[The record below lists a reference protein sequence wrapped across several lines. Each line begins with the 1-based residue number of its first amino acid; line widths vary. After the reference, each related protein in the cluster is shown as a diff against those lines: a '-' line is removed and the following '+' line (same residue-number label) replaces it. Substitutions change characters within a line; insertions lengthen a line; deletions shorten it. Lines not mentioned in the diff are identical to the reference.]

1 MDQIADIVVPVFGLI
16 GIGYAITWT
25 RLLAADTG
33 EALADFVFTV
43 AIPVLIFRVVATA
56 DFSGGSP
63 WLLWLAYYIG
73 FVVAWIVGAFLV
85 RRLFGRDARAGLVGG
100 ISSAY
105 GNALLIGIPLII
117 AAYGAEGAAAISL
130 LIAVHL
136 PILMTA
142 SAVLIE
148 RALVKDG
155 LSPDAD
161 AAAIARSLVRNLLRN
176 PIIIGLFA
184 GILWRLTGLPL
195 AGPPGAIVN
204 RIGDVAATLAL
215 FSVGMN
221 LRRYGISGHVVLQ
234 ALAVGFVK
242 LMVMP
247 AIVFVVVAFLVDL
260 PPVWAKAIVVAA
272 ACPTGVN
279 AYLVANRFR
288 TGQALASNA
297 ITLTTAL
304 AVVTMSVWL
313 HVVEFL
319 F

>member
-1 MDQIADIVVPVFGLI
+1 MDQIAGIIVPVFGLI
-16 GIGYAITWT
+16 GIGYAVAWT
-25 RLLAADTG
+25 RLLGEATG

-73 FVVAWIVGAFLV
+73 FTLAWIAGTFLV
-85 RRLFGRDARAGLVGG
+85 RRLFGRDARAGLVAGV
-100 ISSAY
+100 SSAY
-105 GNALLIGIPLII
+105 GNALLVGIPLII
-117 AAYGAEGAAAISL
+117 AAYGSEGAAAISL

-142 SAVLIE
+142 SAILIE

-161 AAAIARSLVRNLLRN
+161 AAAIARSLMRNLARN
-176 PIIIGLFA
+176 PIILGLFA
-184 GILWRLTGLPL
+184 GIVWRLTGLPL
-195 AGPPGAIVN
+195 AGPGGTIVN
-204 RIGDVAATLAL
+204 RVGDVAATLAL

-221 LRRYGISGHVVLQ
+221 LKKYGVSGHVMPAMVV
-234 ALAVGFVK
+234 AFVK
-242 LMVMP
+242 LIAMP
-247 AIVFVVVAFLVDL
+247 AVVLAVVVWFIDL
-260 PPVWAKAIVVAA
+260 PPVWAKAIVIAA

-288 TGQALASNA
+288 TGQALASNS

-313 HVVEFL
+313 HVVEWL
-319 F
+319 I

>member
-1 MDQIADIVVPVFGLI
+1 MDQIAGIVVPVFGLI
-16 GIGYAITWT
+16 GIGYAVAWS
-25 RLLAADTG
+25 RLLGEASG

-63 WLLWLAYYIG
+63 WLLWLAYYVG
-73 FVVAWIVGAFLV
+73 FTLAWIAGTVLV
-85 RRLFGRDARAGLVGG
+85 RRLFRRDARAGLVAGV
-100 ISSAY
+100 SSSY

-117 AAYGAEGAAAISL
+117 TAYGAEGAAAISL

-136 PILMTA
+136 PIMMTA
-142 SAVLIE
+142 SAILIE

-161 AAAIARSLVRNLLRN
+161 AATIARSLVRNLVKN
-176 PIIIGLFA
+176 PIVLGLFA
-184 GILWRLTGLPL
+184 GILWRLTGLPI
-195 AGPPGAIVN
+195 AGPAGSLVA

-221 LRRYGISGHVVLQ
+221 LRTYGVSGHVMPAFV
-234 ALAVGFVK
+234 VGFVK
-242 LMVMP
+242 LIAMP
-247 AIVFVVVAFLVDL
+247 AVVLLVVAYLIDL
-260 PPVWAKAIVVAA
+260 PPVWAKAIVIAA

-279 AYLVANRFR
+279 AYLVASRFR
-288 TGQALASNA
+288 TGQALASNS

-304 AVVTMSVWL
+304 AVITVSVWL
-313 HVVEFL
+313 HVVEWL
-319 F
+319 I